1 MIVRVDTV
9 VDWAGHRW
17 TVECVIPEGVT
28 LHSPGWL
35 KRTSILSCVD
45 NEGVGLPDRS
55 WKRIVVGNMG
65 GLPFQFEV
73 ERTIIASMESLVKG
87 SRQELARIRSGRLTN
102 HRSADKDG
110 SQEQIEEGPK
120 RNLLGIEEQAPPEE

>member
-1 MIVRVDTV
+1 MIVRIDVA

-35 KRTSILSCVD
+35 TRTSVISCVD

-55 WKRIVVGNMG
+55 WKRMLVSNMG

-73 ERTIIASMESLVKG
+73 ERTIISSMESLVRG
-87 SRQELARIRSGRLTN
+87 SRQELARIRSGRLRN
-102 HRSADKDG
+102 HRSVEKDG
-110 SQEQIEEGPK
+110 NPQAQIEGPQK
-120 RNLLGIEEQAPPEE
+120 NLLGIAEEEARG